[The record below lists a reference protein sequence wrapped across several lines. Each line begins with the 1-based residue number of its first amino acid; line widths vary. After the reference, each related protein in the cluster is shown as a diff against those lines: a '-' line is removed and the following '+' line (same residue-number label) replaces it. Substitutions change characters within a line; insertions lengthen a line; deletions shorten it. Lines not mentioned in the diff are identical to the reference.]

1 MRVYHGPRGKEMSSY
16 GLMKIK
22 LLFVEMENF
31 EK

>member
-1 MRVYHGPRGKEMSSY
+1 MRVYQGPNGKEMSNY
-16 GLMKIK
+16 GLMRIK